1 MTAQMLPEE
10 RQRLD
15 ELGLLFE
22 NGVPSEEKQQELL
35 GIADDLKAKRLH
47 RDSLM
52 VPVEE
57 QEEYDSLKK
66 LFGNGAPD
74 ESMLV
79 DCEKKQHDL
88 DALKKNR
95 ESYLFAGK
103 DQADYQALQRTFASG
118 MPTEQEIQE
127 KQKNCRRITELTG
140 KKNTKTVI
148 AGYILSWQTLYG
160 RLCERTSGV
169 LP

>member
-1 MTAQMLPEE
+1 MEISAQSAKRLQTLKLSDEDCAVAEKEKGLFSDVDRVSEEINHCERQCNELAAVSARLTAQMLPEE

-74 ESMLV
+74 ESMLA
-79 DCEKKQHDL
+79 DCEEKQHDL
-88 DALKKNR
+88 DALKKSR
-95 ESYLFAGK
+95 EGYLFTGK
-103 DQADYQALQRTFASG
+103 D
-118 MPTEQEIQE
+118 
-127 KQKNCRRITELTG
+127 
-140 KKNTKTVI
+140 
-148 AGYILSWQTLYG
+148 
-160 RLCERTSGV
+160 
-169 LP
+169 